1 MSMFFNNSGT
11 FWGSLYGNRVSAVL
25 NIGKQR
31 SLSEGKSKVK
41 SNCNPQNF
49 PLVLYNLFDFLCVA
63 NIIEKN
69 EKTKT
74 GDRYESASCFSY
86 KSDMFI
92 STYSL
97 GRALGQ
103 VFSCP

>member
-11 FWGSLYGNRVSAVL
+11 FWGEWE
-25 NIGKQR
+25 KQ
-31 SLSEGKSKVK
+31 
-41 SNCNPQNF
+41 
-49 PLVLYNLFDFLCVA
+49 
-63 NIIEKN
+63 
-69 EKTKT
+69 KT

-92 STYSL
+92 SAYSS